1 MAIAKTSFSLLAS
14 TSVGAAA
21 PINAAEWDMSALFS
35 GIVVGKIVN
44 GASAPVATA
53 PIVVFF
59 GGESTG
65 VKREIW
71 RMGGDLAVT
80 STTPVVFRVPKEI
93 KFLNVTVTGGGT
105 NGSTFELMGLGF
117 TGP

>member
-14 TSVGAAA
+14 TAVAAAA
-21 PINAAEWDMSALFS
+21 PINATEWDLSALFS
-35 GIVVGKIVN
+35 GFVVGKIVN
-44 GASAPVATA
+44 GASAPVTTA
-53 PIVVFF
+53 PLVVFY

-71 RMGGDLAVT
+71 RMGGDFAVS
-80 STTPVVFRVPKEI
+80 STTPVTYRVPKEI

-105 NGSTFELMGLGF
+105 NGSTFDLIGFGF